1 MKTPENLLRWRGLLL
16 GQPVVVV
23 KLDPQGVEAARY
35 SAVVVDHAADDW
47 LALRAIW
54 THHLI
59 EIDGLRFFPG
69 DVLIEWFSPHLP
81 FNAFG
86 VLDPAGALRGWY
98 ANVTRPACL
107 EADPENAGTSIL
119 VWHDLYLDVIGLP
132 DGSSV
137 VRDEDELAASGLESR
152 DPQLHAEIP
161 SLRAGASGFR
171 WRRRI
176 GREPGRSPQR
186 AGRLV
191 PVGTARSLCAGLHDE
206 PRLLSA
212 YQSLGCGPG
221 SHAR

>member
-1 MKTPENLLRWRGLLL
+1 MRMKTPENLLRWRGLGL

-35 SAVVVDHAADDW
+35 SADVVDRAADDW

-54 THHLI
+54 THQLI
-59 EIDGLRFFPG
+59 EMDGLRFAPG

-152 DPQLHAEIP
+152 DPQLHAEIEAAARE
-161 SLRAGASGFR
+161 LTRRFAAGAIPFVLEACEHDHLS
-171 WRRRI
+171 RRQSQN
-176 GREPGRSPQR
+176 E
-186 AGRLV
+186 
-191 PVGTARSLCAGLHDE
+191 
-206 PRLLSA
+206 SA
-212 YQSLGCGPG
+212 
-221 SHAR
+221 